1 MEAGSVPAQG
11 ASAPQ
16 DSGGSGL
23 YAEALAGVP
32 EQYRGYV
39 EPHFKKWDQAVGPKL
54 QEAAE
59 YRKRWEPFEELGVH
73 EMEPDTLKEL
83 LGFHQVA
90 SDPDQFLQ
98 WYQQVGEQLREEGLL
113 DQEQPDE
120 QEEPQQDP
128 EIQEIKSQ
136 FQEFQQWRQQ
146 QEQERAYNDA
156 NQFLSGELD
165 KIRQENPNMEFSD
178 EVSNAIFT
186 FARNYADSDRQ
197 NCVKKG
203 FQDYQNLIGTAEKG
217 LFKSK
222 SEAPAPAESGGVPN
236 TGMPPV
242 TSFDEAKRIGMERL
256 RQGV

>member
-11 ASAPQ
+11 APAPQ

-59 YRKRWEPFEELGVH
+59 YRKQWEPYEQLGVKNL
-73 EMEPDTLKEL
+73 EPDTLKEL
-83 LGFHQVA
+83 LSFHEIA

-98 WYQQVGEQLREEGLL
+98 WYQDIGEQLRQEGLL
-113 DQEQPDE
+113 DQEQPE
-120 QEEPQQDP
+120 QEEPQGDP

-156 NQFLSGELD
+156 NTFLGGELD
-165 KIRQENPNMEFSD
+165 KLKQENPNMQFSE
-178 EVSNAIFT
+178 EVANAIFT
-186 FARNYADSDRQ
+186 FARNYAESDKQ

-203 FQDYQNLIGTAEKG
+203 FQDYMNLMGQAEKQ
-217 LFKSK
+217 LFKAK
-222 SEAPAPAESGGVPN
+222 TEAPAPAESGGVPN

-242 TSFDEAKRIGMERL
+242 TSFDEAKRLGMERL
-256 RQGV
+256 RNAV